1 MWTQYGDLPVRFSSG
16 GIEAQADAHELFW
29 VDETEPVAISFE
41 TFRTKF
47 KYDPWTLMADGV
59 WDSSTAYFA
68 R

>member
-1 MWTQYGDLPVRFSSG
+1 MTAKPVQDVDYSLTIG
-16 GIEAQADAHELFW
+16 EALYS

-47 KYDPWTLMADGV
+47 KYDPWTLMADGA
-59 WDSSTAYFA
+59 WDSSTAYFP